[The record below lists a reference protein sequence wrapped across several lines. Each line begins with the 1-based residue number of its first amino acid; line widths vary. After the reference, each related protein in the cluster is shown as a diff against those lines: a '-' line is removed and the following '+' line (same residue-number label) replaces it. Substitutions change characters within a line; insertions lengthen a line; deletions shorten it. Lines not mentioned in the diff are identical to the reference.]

1 MARRGGGLS
10 MLPDLG
16 TLRPWEDPAVVSMRR
31 LPMHA
36 TIRRADTISLDGEW
50 RLAVHAHPDLVP
62 ESAVVGDAAGVPV
75 SVPGNW
81 TLQGIDGERP
91 HYTNVQMPFPGPP
104 PRLPDRQPTGVYR
117 RAFTLE
123 PRPRGTRTVVCVGA
137 AESVHAVWVN
147 GEFVGYGTDSRLPSE
162 YDATDA
168 ARDGTNEIAIA
179 VWRWSAHTYVED
191 QDQWWMAGLHRSVT
205 VERRPPVHVA
215 DVRCDTDYDPRS
227 RTGRV
232 RVTTEVAFAH
242 DPAPGWRVR
251 TRLTAPSVARV
262 GRDAEGDV
270 PHVHAAEYA
279 FAGHVVAAEWRV
291 PRAAAWSAE
300 TPRLHEVRV
309 ELVGPYGEVADSATV
324 RCGVRRVEVRDRAL
338 LVNGRRI
345 WIFGVNRH
353 EHHPDRGKAL
363 TLSDVR
369 RDLEEMRRHNV
380 TAIRTS
386 HYPQHPDLYDLC
398 DELGMYVIDEANVE
412 CHAYNA
418 SLADDE
424 RWRPAFVERGL
435 RMVARDRNHPCVI
448 MWSLGNESGYGASH
462 DAMAAAMRRADP
474 SRPLHYE
481 GAIDARSW
489 PAAGGRARGAV
500 RPDDLHAA
508 WESRGRGVTD
518 VVCPMYPSVADV
530 RRYGAAGRGDRPLI
544 MCEYS
549 HAMGNSNGGLADYW
563 EAITSTPGLQ
573 GGFIW
578 EWKDHG
584 LRRRMP
590 DGTTR
595 LAYGGDFGDVPH
607 DANFVADGLCS
618 ADLEPHPALREVAWV
633 YRPVT
638 TTLESAR
645 GARRLRVS
653 NRRSFTGLGDL
664 AASWELW
671 ADGRLAA
678 QGRLRVPDVAPGR
691 SALVALPA
699 EAPRGSADVHLTVRW
714 ALRARTWWADAG
726 HVVAWD
732 QVALRPPRRQGAPA
746 TVGTPRRSSRRGAQ
760 AIAPTPA
767 PQPADGVLAAPVA
780 LWLWRAATDN
790 DGFKLMPELRRRIRV
805 GGGALERWLAQG
817 LDRTPADELVRHTV
831 RREVAPDGA
840 VTYRHRVVVP
850 ARLEGLPRV
859 GVRFALPARYAA
871 MRWYGRG
878 PHENYPDRRG
888 GAMLGVWSGPP
899 DAMPYLVPQ
908 EYGLRTDVRWW
919 ECRDEAAGEVVRIEA
934 LDPVA
939 LHVSAT
945 RVRDEDLY
953 AAANAADLRPGAEIW
968 VHVDVAHRGLGTASC
983 GPDVA
988 PGDEVP
994 AGVHEFAWRLSVV
1007 RSAARLGA
1015 PSPSLT

>member
-1 MARRGGGLS
+1 
-10 MLPDLG
+10 MLPDIG
-16 TLRPWEDPAVVSMRR
+16 ALRPWEDPAVTSLRR

-36 TIRRADTISLDGEW
+36 TIRRDDVISLDGEW
-50 RLAVHAHPDLVP
+50 RLAVHPHPDAVP
-62 ESAVVGDAAGVPV
+62 ESAIVGEPAGVPV
-75 SVPGNW
+75 QVPGNW

-104 PRLPDRQPTGVYR
+104 PRLPERQPTGVYR
-117 RAFTLE
+117 RAFGLA
-123 PRPRGTRTVVCVGA
+123 PRPRGTRTIVQVGA

-147 GEFVGYGTDSRLPSE
+147 GDFVGYGTDSRLSSE

-168 ARDGTNEIAIA
+168 VRDGTNEIAIV
-179 VWRWSAHTYVED
+179 VWRWSAHSYLED

-205 VERRPPVHVA
+205 IERRPPVHVA
-215 DVRCDTDYDPRS
+215 DVHCDTDLDPRTG
-227 RTGRV
+227 TGRV
-232 RVTTEVAFAH
+232 RVATRVACSH
-242 DPAPGWRVR
+242 ESAPGWTVR
-251 TRLTAPSVARV
+251 TRLIAPGGARV
-262 GRDAEGDV
+262 GRDAEGAV
-270 PHVHAAEYA
+270 PHLRDAGGAGPHLHDASYVY
-279 FAGHVVAAEWRV
+279 AGHVVEAEWRV

-300 TPRLHEVRV
+300 APRLHEGRG
-309 ELVGPYGEVADSATV
+309 ELVAPDGAVVDAVTQ
-324 RCGVRRVEVRDRAL
+324 RCGIRRVEVRDRAL
-338 LVNGRRI
+338 LVNGRRV

-386 HYPQHPDLYDLC
+386 HYPHHPDLYDLC
-398 DELGMYVIDEANVE
+398 DELGMYVVDEANAE

-418 SLADDE
+418 VLADDE
-424 RWRPAFVERGL
+424 RWRAAFVERGT

-462 DAMAAAMRRADP
+462 DAMAAAMRRVDP

-481 GAIDARSW
+481 GAVDPRSW
-489 PAAGGRARGAV
+489 RGGGETRATVPGAEIQ
-500 RPDDLHAA
+500 AT

-518 VVCPMYPSVADV
+518 VVCPMYPSVADI
-530 RRYGAAGRGDRPLI
+530 RRYGEAGRGDRPLI

-563 EAITSTPGLQ
+563 EAITETPGLQ

-590 DGTTR
+590 DGSTR
-595 LAYGGDFGDVPH
+595 LAYGGDFGDAPH
-607 DANFVADGLCS
+607 DGNFVADGLVS

-638 TTLESAR
+638 VALETVR
-645 GARRLRVS
+645 GVRRLRVT
-653 NRRSFTGLGDL
+653 NRRSFTALGDL

-671 ADGRLAA
+671 AHGRLAA
-678 QGRLRVPDVAPGR
+678 HGRLRVPDVAPGR
-691 SALVALPA
+691 SVRVALPA
-699 EAPRGSADVHLTVRW
+699 DAPRGSADVHLTVRW
-714 ALRARTWWADAG
+714 ALRSRTWWADAG

-732 QVALRPPRRQGAPA
+732 QVTLRPPRRAEPAPRRPRRAPRRTAGAAAPA
-746 TVGTPRRSSRRGAQ
+746 
-760 AIAPTPA
+760 A
-767 PQPADGVLAAPVA
+767 PQPADGVLAEPVEV
-780 LWLWRAATDN
+780 WLWRAATDN
-790 DGFKLMPELRRRIRV
+790 DGFKLLPELRRRIRV
-805 GGGALERWLAQG
+805 GGGALERWLEQG
-817 LDRTPADELVRHTV
+817 VDRRPAGELVRATV
-831 RREVAPDGA
+831 ERTVADDGA
-840 VTYRHRVVVP
+840 VTYRHRIVVP
-850 ARLEGLPRV
+850 ARLAGLPRV
-859 GVRFALPARYAA
+859 GVRFALPARYAT

-934 LDPVA
+934 LDPVS

-945 RVRDEDLY
+945 RHRTEDLH
-953 AAANAADLRPGAEIW
+953 AAANAADLRPSPRIW
-968 VHVDVAHRGLGTASC
+968 VHLDAAHRGLGTASC

-988 PGDEVP
+988 PRHEVA
-994 AGVHEFAWRLSVV
+994 AGVHEFAWRRSVV
-1007 RSAARLGA
+1007 R
-1015 PSPSLT
+1015 T